1 MTNDGY
7 DLQRFVDAQKTVYE
21 RVRRELR
28 AGSKESHWIWFI
40 FPQIAGLG
48 RSPTSILYAISS
60 LDEAKAYLAHPVLG
74 PRLRE
79 CAELALDAEGRT
91 AREIFGPVDEM
102 KFRSSMTLFANAAP
116 DQPLFSQCLEKHFG
130 GRPDPATLKKLSC

>member
-1 MTNDGY
+1 MANDAY
-7 DLQRFVDAQKTVYE
+7 DLQRFIDAQKPVYE

-79 CAELALDAEGRT
+79 CARLVSEVEGRT
-91 AREIFGPVDEM
+91 AREIFGSVDEM
-102 KFRSSMTLFANAAP
+102 KFRSSMTLFMKAAP
-116 DQPLFSQCLEKHFG
+116 DEPVFSQCLEKFFG
-130 GRPDPATLKKLSC
+130 GSQDAATLSRLR